1 MQTDVM
7 TVDPETPLVDVHR
20 LFAEEEIHGAPVVDD
35 EFRVCGIV
43 SALDLLRAVGDRYN
57 DFDDRMRDVTAAD
70 VMTGMVVSV
79 TPDATAADVAHVM
92 RTQRVH
98 RVLVVDNKELLGVI
112 TTFDLL
118 AALEATEPTR
128 KAG

>member
-1 MQTDVM
+1 MQTDLL

-35 EFRVCGIV
+35 NCRVCGVV

-57 DFDDRMRDVTAAD
+57 DFDDRLRDVTAAD
-70 VMTGMVVSV
+70 VMTGAVVAVSR
-79 TPDATAADVAHVM
+79 DATAGEIAHVM

-98 RVLVVDNKELLGVI
+98 RVLVIENRELLGVI

-118 AALEATEPTR
+118 AALEASESTR
-128 KAG
+128 KAS